1 MASVQPTKRT
11 EVKRSGD
18 GQIIVL
24 NEDYV
29 GPRYPIDDRRFTG
42 PGGFKVELY
51 TQGSTEINGRP
62 AAQAMRKIDIT
73 EAVVNI
79 EWSDSLEQAAV
90 EGTLELYDPVSPVTG
105 ERRLVDIKKGQR
117 IRISIINDS
126 NQLTELG
133 RFIIWD
139 KTRNSRTDASLRISF
154 RDILIYLQKSEDDW
168 LFQKDPKKKA
178 YKDGWTAKQITEAVC
193 KRYGIPLGKKKIW
206 TTKKVKIKGSKKTKK
221 KRVLVTTTD
230 LPECKHRNPLIK
242 ISGGSVYEL
251 LLKVWTEERR
261 ATGTKFVI
269 RSENDKL
276 KIIAK
281 REQPVLHSIQE
292 GENLIS
298 STFTDSL
305 EGMATAV
312 TVISEPKSNA
322 TSGATQTTDRTT
334 SPTQTTREDT
344 YPASGGG
351 QWKKEVASFFTVE
364 DESGLACSGFKRDAS
379 LIGFGEAAK
388 SMSASGP
395 FNAMGSL
402 PCGTVIEVRYK
413 GKTMQLPKVDVGAG
427 GSGIGSIPRVMDLT
441 AAAWDKFGIDRNLGK
456 VVVEWRLYDGKAG
469 GGSGGARGGITS
481 TVKNQSRIDRY
492 GYIHKLV
499 KLDKA
504 ITQKDAKIKAQE
516 VLRANLKEN
525 VEGSV
530 NCFFMPRLRAG
541 EPVFVRDLASR
552 LVGKFYCSDVRH
564 SLSASGCTTSVG
576 LNWLDMVPSALL
588 TDEDKG
594 IKKESASAGAAGG
607 SCGQKAL
614 EAGRKYIG
622 TPYSWGGGGS
632 AGPSFG
638 IARSNGQSGTNI
650 KGFDCSGFV
659 QYCWAQAGVSVPR
672 HTDALATVGQS
683 VPLGQEQP
691 GDILLYNTS
700 DGAGSKYGHTA
711 LWSGPGMILNAG
723 GRAGGGVREYA
734 RSDHVLVRRVSQLC
748 PASSGGGGGGGGG
761 GLPPAA
767 SPPTSTDNCVIQYD
781 PKNYFLKDR
790 EQEGG
795 LAPAGRTY
803 ILTNFLPEGRRVNL
817 TYNGKTVGPL
827 IAKSWTPRAGV
838 NIVIGPRVAASLGIT
853 SSKALQKL
861 SAFVKIL

>member
-1 MASVQPTKRT
+1 MAYISPTKRE
-11 EVKRSGD
+11 EVKRTGD

-24 NEDYV
+24 NQDYV

-62 AAQAMRKIDIT
+62 SAKAMRKIDIT
-73 EAVVNI
+73 EAVVSI
-79 EWSDSLEQAAV
+79 DWSDSLEQAAV
-90 EGTLELYDPVSPVTG
+90 EGTLELYDPVSPITG
-105 ERRLVDIKKGQR
+105 ERRLLDIKKGQR
-117 IRISIINDS
+117 IRISIINDQ
-126 NQLTELG
+126 NNLTELG
-133 RFIIWD
+133 RFIIWE
-139 KTRNSRTDASLRISF
+139 KTRNSRNDASLSISF
-154 RDILIYLQKSEDDW
+154 RDILVYLQKSEDDW

-178 YKDGWTAKQITEAVC
+178 YKAGWTAKQITEEVC
-193 KRYGIPLGKKKIW
+193 KRYGIPLGKKRIW
-206 TTKKVKIKGSKKTKK
+206 VTKKVKIKGSKKKKK
-221 KRVLVTTTD
+221 KRFLITTTD

-269 RSENDKL
+269 RAENDKL
-276 KIIAK
+276 KIIQK
-281 REQPVLHSIQE
+281 REQPVLHSVQE

-312 TVISEPKSNA
+312 TVVSDPKSNS
-322 TSGATQTTDRTT
+322 TSSSTQSTDRTT
-334 SPTQTTREDT
+334 STTQTTREDT
-344 YPASGGG
+344 YPATGGG

-364 DESGLACSGFKRDAS
+364 DEGGLACSGFEKNAS
-379 LIGFGEAAK
+379 LMGFGEAAK
-388 SMSASGP
+388 SMSSSGP
-395 FNAMGSL
+395 FNAMGTL
-402 PCGTVIEVRYK
+402 PCGTVIEVRYN

-427 GSGIGSIPRVMDLT
+427 GTGIGAIPRVMDLT
-441 AAAWDKFGIDRNLGK
+441 AAAWDAFGINRDLGK
-456 VVVEWRLYDGKAG
+456 VVVEWRLYDGR
-469 GGSGGARGGITS
+469 SGGASSGILA
-481 TVKNQSRIDRY
+481 TVKNQSRVDRY

-516 VLRANLKEN
+516 VLRANLREN

-530 NCFFMPRLRAG
+530 TCFFMPRLRAG
-541 EPVFVRDLASR
+541 APIFVRDKAAR
-552 LVGKFYCSDVRH
+552 LVGKFYCSDVKH
-564 SLSASGCTTSVG
+564 SLTASGCTTTIG

-594 IKKESASAGAAGG
+594 IKKATTTTTGG
-607 SCGQKAL
+607 SCGEKAL

-632 AGPSFG
+632 SGPSYG
-638 IARSNGQSGTNI
+638 IARSNGPSGANI

-691 GDILLYNTS
+691 GDILLYSTS
-700 DGAGSKYGHTA
+700 DGAGSRYGHTA

-723 GRAGGGVREYA
+723 GGGGGGVREYA
-734 RSDHVLVRRVSQLC
+734 RSDHVLARRVSHLC
-748 PASSGGGGGGGGG
+748 PASDGGAGGGGGGGGT
-761 GLPPAA
+761 LPPTAPPGDAVQTFRLMYHPVVMTNSAEAA
-767 SPPTSTDNCVIQYD
+767 TSGISPYVYVQRVAS
-781 PKNYFLKDR
+781 DR
-790 EQEGG
+790 TIEIYNGDRKTIVYTKKSMS
-795 LAPAGRTY
+795 APANGVDILVGR
-803 ILTNFLPEGRRVNL
+803 
-817 TYNGKTVGPL
+817 
-827 IAKSWTPRAGV
+827 GV
-838 NIVIGPRVAASLGIT
+838 ATLLGIRD
-853 SSKALQKL
+853 KPMQK
-861 SAFVKIL
+861 FTVTIRYR